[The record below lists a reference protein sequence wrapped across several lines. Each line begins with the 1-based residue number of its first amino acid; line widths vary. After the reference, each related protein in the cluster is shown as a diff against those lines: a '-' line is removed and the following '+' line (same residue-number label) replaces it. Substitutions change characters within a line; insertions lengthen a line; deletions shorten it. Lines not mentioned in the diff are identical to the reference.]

1 MYDARSDRT
10 RTRLG
15 KGRRLFNSF
24 SSVQY
29 IAQRAIYLSTS
40 AMALN
45 WTMLK
50 HDRSPIPLPNEQ
62 TITSIET
69 GTDLSLTI
77 PDVPPTTSS
86 STAGGSGG
94 AKKLKAFGKIW
105 LTDQRVCGSIIP
117 LRFRYSLDLSWP
129 RCTHPTADL
138 YNGNWSIFGI
148 ALSSITLYSL
158 YAIRA
163 TDLWGKLPSI
173 RNQAIARGRSHGW
186 NEGRIAFQRQS
197 HVRLCQSVGENE
209 RESYLYEKT
218 GSRGL

>member
-1 MYDARSDRT
+1 
-10 RTRLG
+10 
-15 KGRRLFNSF
+15 
-24 SSVQY
+24 
-29 IAQRAIYLSTS
+29 
-40 AMALN
+40 MALN

-69 GTDLSLTI
+69 GADLSLTI

-94 AKKLKAFGKIW
+94 VKKLKAFGRIW
-105 LTDQRVCGSIIP
+105 LTDQRVRGSIIP
-117 LRFRYSLDLSWP
+117 LMFHCSLDLFWW
-129 RCTHPTADL
+129 THQTANL
-138 YNGNWSIFGI
+138 YDGNWRIFRI

-186 NEGRIAFQRQS
+186 NEGRIAF
-197 HVRLCQSVGENE
+197 
-209 RESYLYEKT
+209 
-218 GSRGL
+218 